1 MSLAKAHLDDNA
13 REILHH
19 IRVYMSHKEAIVSC
33 QHQNGKLNFSNLSS
47 SESVSEKFRFPW
59 VILIPKLLQLF
70 LDIEFRSQIYSGV

>member
-19 IRVYMSHKEAIVSC
+19 NWSLHVAQRGNCFLSTSKRKIKLFQFVFFLKRIRK
-33 QHQNGKLNFSNLSS
+33 FDP
-47 SESVSEKFRFPW
+47 VSE
-59 VILIPKLLQLF
+59 ILIPKLLQLF